1 MKKIYKKS
9 KICTTVK
16 LPWEKKKKRTLLY
29 DNLVKTGLILSLLD
43 VLRLRKFALYLEDLF
58 GGRVG
63 YLSTA
68 NQRES
73 DPFIML
79 VHHRHT
85 VCTYVYFIYMCTR
98 IILLYARARMRTTD
112 TRYVYYV

>member
-1 MKKIYKKS
+1 MHSSPI
-9 KICTTVK
+9 
-16 LPWEKKKKRTLLY
+16 PH
-29 DNLVKTGLILSLLD
+29 KTKHTKQTKTAGLILSLLD

-63 YLSTA
+63 YLSPA

-85 VCTYVYFIYMCTR
+85 VCQMVDMSICCCFSH
-98 IILLYARARMRTTD
+98 
-112 TRYVYYV
+112 